1 MAKGRRRGRTPK
13 SKTNAVTI
21 ERAAR
26 IARVLEF
33 RLQGWTLE
41 KIAQAEGVVRS
52 RVHAMIDKALTSMVS
67 EPADQIMQLEL
78 ARLDAMFI
86 KPFELSSGDHFNPIA
101 IDKCLAIMERR
112 AKYLGLNAPE
122 KLEVDEVGELAQAK
136 IELMQ
141 KLDGMARRLAEGTLK
156 LIEPPKEPPV
166 IEDVAV
172 EQSPAEPTPDAP

>member
-41 KIAQAEGVVRS
+41 KIAQTEGVVRS
-52 RVHAMIDKALTSMVS
+52 RVHAMIDNALKGMVF

-78 ARLDAMFI
+78 IRLDEMYI
-86 KPFELSSGDHFNPIA
+86 KQYDMAVNGNHAAL
-101 IDKCLAIMERR
+101 DKCLAIMERR

-122 KLEVDEVGELAQAK
+122 RVEVEEVGEFAQAK

-156 LIEPPKEPPV
+156 LVEPPTIEGVATDQTPP
-166 IEDVAV
+166 
-172 EQSPAEPTPDAP
+172 Q